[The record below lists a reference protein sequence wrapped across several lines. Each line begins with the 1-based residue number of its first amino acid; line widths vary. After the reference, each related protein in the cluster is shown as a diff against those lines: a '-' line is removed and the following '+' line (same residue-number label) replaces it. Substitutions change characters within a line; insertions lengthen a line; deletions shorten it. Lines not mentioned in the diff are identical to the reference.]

1 MKNITYLFGA
11 GASCGTIPVV
21 GKFNGG
27 LIEFNSFL
35 RPKASNASYLND
47 EERQLINKL
56 TSSIDELT
64 LILDKHAS
72 FDTFARKL
80 YLQGKIPELNEF
92 KTIIALFILFREFNF
107 GTDKR
112 YDLLLATLLEKQINS
127 RNLISI
133 PETINFLSWNYDTQ
147 IENSVNSFNDSTEFD
162 NSIIDF
168 FPKQNQEINQEK
180 SCLVKLNGSAALY
193 YDGRKHSRING
204 MSFKTEEDM
213 VTTLLER
220 YKQRINRPRT
230 YPVLHFSW
238 EEGELISNARKKAL
252 DIASQTHI
260 LVIIGY
266 SFPTFNRTLDKE
278 ILNAMGNLEKIYVQD
293 IDTNSVI
300 QRMQALTNNK
310 YTDIFVPLSNI
321 KEFHVPFEIG

>member
-21 GKFNGG
+21 GKFNSG

-35 RPKASNASYLND
+35 RSKANIGTHLNN
-47 EERQLINKL
+47 EERQLINTL

-64 LILDKHAS
+64 LTLEKHAS

-80 YLQGKIPELNEF
+80 YLQGKIPKLNEF
-92 KTIIALFILFREFNF
+92 KTIIALFILFREFNY

-112 YDLLLATLLEKQINS
+112 YDLLLATLFEKQKNNRS
-127 RNLISI
+127 LISI
-133 PETINFLSWNYDTQ
+133 SKTINFLSWNYDTQ

-162 NSIIDF
+162 DSIIDF
-168 FPKQNQEINQEK
+168 FPNENQLMNQEK

-193 YDGRKHSRING
+193 YDGRRHSRING
-204 MSFKTEEDM
+204 MSFKSKEEM
-213 VTTLLER
+213 VSGLLER
-220 YKQRINRPRT
+220 YKQRTRRPNT
-230 YPVLHFSW
+230 LPILHFSW
-238 EEGELISNARKKAL
+238 EEDELITNTRKKAL
-252 DIASQTHI
+252 DIASQTQI

-293 IDTNSVI
+293 IDTNSAI

-310 YTDIFVPLSNI
+310 YNDIFVPLSNT